1 MMSPGVPQQQRQQ
14 AYQQIEEFKV
24 CVKRTKIV

>member
-24 CVKRTKIV
+24 FVKQLKL